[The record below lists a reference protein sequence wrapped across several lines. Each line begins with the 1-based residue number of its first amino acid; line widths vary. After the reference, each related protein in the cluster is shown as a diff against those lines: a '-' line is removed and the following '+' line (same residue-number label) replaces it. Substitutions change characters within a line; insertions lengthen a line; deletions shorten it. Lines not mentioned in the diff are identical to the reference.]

1 MTKNTT
7 PDSDAPSATAGSR
20 GGLRIAR
27 LARQIYEGA
36 QVRVYAGLAGEGFPE
51 IRPAHSAIFRNI
63 DPAGTRASELAQRAG
78 ITKQS
83 VAYLV
88 DGLETDGFVETV
100 PDPEDGRARLVRL
113 TGRGRAAFAALVRLS
128 EAVDADLLSVL
139 PEGRLE
145 QLRADLAAIV
155 ARLSR

>member
-1 MTKNTT
+1 MTKNTNVESDT
-7 PDSDAPSATAGSR
+7 PWTLAGGR
-20 GGLRIAR
+20 NGLRIAR

-36 QVRVYAGLAGEGFPE
+36 QARVYAGLTGEGFPE

-63 DPAGTRASELAQRAG
+63 DPTGTRASDLAQRAG

-88 DGLETDGFVETV
+88 EGLETDGFVESV
-100 PDPEDGRARLVRL
+100 PDPEDGRARLIRL
-113 TGRGRAAFAALVRLS
+113 TARGRAAFAALVRLS
-128 EAVDADLLSVL
+128 EAVDAEFGAVL

-145 QLRADLAAIV
+145 VLRSDLAAI
-155 ARLSR
+155 AAHIGA